1 MSHLSAKLG
10 FLVKSLRQYG
20 MVEFTLFR
28 LADGTFVH
36 RQVVL
41 PRKNTS
47 CHVVYGF
54 CEQDVQ
60 ESVFA
65 KLQYNIS
72 NLKKCVVTYTSG

>member
-1 MSHLSAKLG
+1 
-10 FLVKSLRQYG
+10 
-20 MVEFTLFR
+20 MVEFALFR

-36 RQVVL
+36 RQAVL

-54 CEQDVQ
+54 REQDVQ

-65 KLQYNIS
+65 MLQYNIS
-72 NLKKCVVTYTSG
+72 NLKKCVVTYTLGWHVTIVKVNKILALSSAL